1 MFYNNHSDAVERIAC
16 SGTRPQQVVELIQM
30 KRLRPDGSVGDGEK
44 WSDSGFKTEVMGSA
58 DELDVRCEKDIR
70 KKLVPTV
77 LA

>member
-1 MFYNNHSDAVERIAC
+1 
-16 SGTRPQQVVELIQM
+16 M